1 METCKLNTGKQKC
14 FKARYSYDMYDK
26 VLEDIVF
33 IEANSREEFM
43 EKFKNSIEPDI
54 KVKQVH
60 VEEVDM
66 TKYNNYLA
74 EIVYLD
80 EGEKLYQQ
88 VMVVKAQSKED
99 AKEMIKLYA
108 KNKNGY
114 LEVDIKDIKKI
125 DILPT
130 CSSLMD

>member
-1 METCKLNTGKQKC
+1 METCKLNTGNQKC
-14 FKARYSYDMYDK
+14 FKARYSYDMHDK

-43 EKFKNSIEPDI
+43 EKFNNSIESDI
-54 KVKQVH
+54 KIRQVY

-66 TKYNNYLA
+66 TKYNDYLA
-74 EIVYLD
+74 EVVYLD

-88 VMVVKAQSKED
+88 VMVVKAQSVED

-108 KNKNGY
+108 KNRNNY
-114 LEVDIKDIKKI
+114 LEVSIKDIKKI
-125 DILPT
+125 DAFPT